1 MVIQKGL
8 KDVKPIAYQ
17 LRPTELTPNSDY
29 PLLHYRGL
37 VDVEQLTPSA
47 TSKIFEDNGWETQ
60 WIMRYAPTQRAH
72 YHSKTHETMVV
83 LNGQARIRFGA
94 ADLTSGEDPSE
105 AHEDGGVEI
114 DAASGDVFVIPAGVS
129 HKTFNTTPQST
140 RISFEVLTPGDGHSI
155 GNADLDK
162 IDLSGYIMLGAYP
175 RGSSEWDF
183 CVGGEGKTEPPRP
196 SKDPVLGESQDGLLG
211 IWK

>member
-1 MVIQKGL
+1 MVQRKGL

-37 VDVEQLTPSA
+37 VDVDQLTTSA
-47 TSKIFEDNGWETQ
+47 ASKLFEDNDWETQ
-60 WIMRYAPTQRAH
+60 WIFRYGPTQRAH

-94 ADLTSGEDPSE
+94 ADLTSGEDPNE
-105 AHEDGGVEI
+105 KHEDGGVEL
-114 DAASGDVFVIPAGVS
+114 DAATGDVFVIPAGVS
-129 HKTFNTTPQST
+129 HKTFNTPAGST
-140 RISFEVLTPGDGHSI
+140 SELLTPGDGHGI
-155 GNADLDK
+155 HHADLDQ
-162 IDLSGYIMLGAYP
+162 IDLSGYMMLGAYP

-183 CVGGEGKTEPPRP
+183 CVGGEGKVEAPKPA
-196 SKDPVLGESQDGLLG
+196 KDPVLGDSPDGLLG
-211 IWK
+211 VWK